1 MLELQIYPPGF
12 GEVTGSPFATKALCL
27 LELAGLD
34 YTTKVTP
41 DPRRAPKKKLPVLH
55 DDDMVIPDSDQ
66 IRDHLETNY
75 KADFDKGLSASEK
88 AVSRSIVRMVEE
100 HLYFAIVSTRWQQES
115 NWPVTRDEFFVGLPR
130 FLKNFIS
137 GSVRKG
143 VLAQLHGQ
151 GMGRFSETEQLARV
165 RKDIAAVETL
175 LGAQDFLFG
184 DTPTAADASVVPML
198 RAVAFYPNPNPL
210 SDLVLQNPRLIAY
223 IERGKDRFYPK

>member
-41 DPRRAPKKKLPVLH
+41 DPRSAPKQKLPVLQ
-55 DDDMVIPDSDQ
+55 DQDLVIPDSDQ
-66 IRDHLETNY
+66 IRDHLEATY
-75 KADFDKGLSASEK
+75 DVDFDKGLSESEK
-88 AVSRSIVRMVEE
+88 AVSGSIVRMVEE
-100 HLYFAIVSTRWQQES
+100 HLYFAIVSTRWQQDS
-115 NWPVTRDEFFVGLPR
+115 NWPITRDEFFAGVPR
-130 FLKNFIS
+130 ILKNFIS

-151 GMGRFSETEQLARV
+151 GMGRFSESEQLARV
-165 RKDIAAVETL
+165 RKDVASVETL
-175 LGAQDFLFG
+175 LGDQDFLFG

-198 RAVAFYPNPNPL
+198 RAVAFYPKSNPL
-210 SDLVLQNPRLIAY
+210 SDLVLQRPRLMAY